1 MTLCHPD
8 LVVDVSWTWRFL
20 SLLWSIGG
28 FPCSKGPTRLLSKD
42 VQAARKAASVD
53 GALIGRTPFPPCTLS
68 SLQVEARLNTSD
80 PHHSHILSLRLP
92 FPHIFFSCSHT
103 PYSSP
108 PSISQLPCGDG
119 VYSLAGQ
126 KSASLC
132 HWLKA
137 TPVHSPSS
145 LGSHSPRPLSCNMI
159 PRAFGALVPCMPFI
173 VNLTVR

>member
-1 MTLCHPD
+1 VPPRSCCRCILD
-8 LVVDVSWTWRFL
+8 LTFSLATVVDWRV
-20 SLLWSIGG
+20 
-28 FPCSKGPTRLLSKD
+28 PRLQGTYTID
-42 VQAARKAASVD
+42 IEGQHVQAARKAASVD
-53 GALIGRTPFPPCTLS
+53 GAPIGRAPFPPCTLS

-108 PSISQLPCGDG
+108 PSISQLPCRDG

-145 LGSHSPRPLSCNMI
+145 LGSHPPRPLSCNMI